1 MADADEIRRT
11 ARATSGP
18 NAQHLGKAQTKYK
31 TFDRAANTEYERLL
45 AIDGKKKLTPT
56 QHPVEHAT
64 FVHLCN
70 IREGV
75 DFDSNM
81 NITIKSDVF
90 NPVNIQERRDEMI
103 DELLNNKTSENKTI

>member
-11 ARATSGP
+11 ARPTGGP
-18 NAQHLGKAQTKYK
+18 NAAALSKAQNKYK
-31 TFDRAANTEYERLL
+31 TYDRSANTEYERLL

-75 DFDSNM
+75 DFESNV
-81 NITIKSDVF
+81 IS
-90 NPVNIQERRDEMI
+90 
-103 DELLNNKTSENKTI
+103 